1 MIIDSK
7 KATAKKGKIVSNEG
21 RTVCILDNTD
31 PQTVC
36 TADCE
41 ILSASVK
48 CSACTK
54 YRATLRAMYHRWSK
68 KQQDMQDSSTF
79 TNDRYLNTP
88 QKKKKMEKLK
98 KRARAAECAVEKL
111 QERVRRVTQEQ
122 GETLETT
129 LQSDM
134 LAIMEENTDKIK
146 SAYSEGSFA
155 TLFWEEQLKASSLPN
170 MKQVCWHPVMI
181 KWCLNLKLLSSSA
194 YHALRTSG
202 FVKLPSER
210 TLRDYTNYFT
220 NKPGFMDEVDEQ
232 LMSEIS
238 PNLPASR
245 RFIALLMDEMK
256 VKEGLVYNKYSG
268 DIIGFTNLGD
278 INDQLLQIEQ
288 GGEQPTVAKHVLV
301 LMVRGIMFKLEF
313 PLAHFGTRDAAGDI
327 LFPIVWEAI
336 RHLEA
341 RELKVLCITADGA
354 SPNRKLFRM
363 HCSKKDPE
371 TFFYKTRNIYSPDNR
386 WLYFVSDAPHLMMT
400 VRNCWSHSGKD
411 GTKYMKVNSTAKPE
425 SLLLFISLIGTWPA
439 YRVETSGGSPF
450 QAECHLTLFSRTFA
464 STKVKE
470 GAS

>member
-1 MIIDSK
+1 
-7 KATAKKGKIVSNEG
+7 
-21 RTVCILDNTD
+21 
-31 PQTVC
+31 
-36 TADCE
+36 
-41 ILSASVK
+41 
-48 CSACTK
+48 
-54 YRATLRAMYHRWSK
+54 
-68 KQQDMQDSSTF
+68 
-79 TNDRYLNTP
+79 
-88 QKKKKMEKLK
+88 
-98 KRARAAECAVEKL
+98 
-111 QERVRRVTQEQ
+111 
-122 GETLETT
+122 
-129 LQSDM
+129 
-134 LAIMEENTDKIK
+134 
-146 SAYSEGSFA
+146 
-155 TLFWEEQLKASSLPN
+155 
-170 MKQVCWHPVMI
+170 MKQVRWHPVMI

-268 DIIGFTNLGD
+268 EIIGFTNLGD

-336 RHLEA
+336 RRLEA

-363 HCSKKDPE
+363 HCGKKDPE

-386 WLYFVSDAPHLMMT
+386 WLY
-400 VRNCWSHSGKD
+400 
-411 GTKYMKVNSTAKPE
+411 
-425 SLLLFISLIGTWPA
+425 LF
-439 YRVETSGGSPF
+439 
-450 QAECHLTLFSRTFA
+450 LTLHI
-464 STKVKE
+464 
-470 GAS
+470 